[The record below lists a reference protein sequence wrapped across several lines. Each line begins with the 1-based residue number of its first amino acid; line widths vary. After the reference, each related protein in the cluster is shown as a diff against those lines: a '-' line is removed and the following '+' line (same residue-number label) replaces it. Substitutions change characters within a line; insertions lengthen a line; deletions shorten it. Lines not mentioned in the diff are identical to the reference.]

1 MSKNNVTLGD
11 GLTDIGYSYSLG
23 TTTGSDFT
31 SLWNTPLTYLSG
43 GYTSSGTVP
52 STARPGIVSNLQL
65 RLGGTYGG
73 YSGTNDGSLQMST
86 EIDGA
91 GGITLTYGSYAQT
104 GTTKTFSSGTIDYP
118 IDTSRDYYYGADSG
132 SNDGN
137 FLFARA
143 ASAGDTY
150 KDGVAIA
157 ASEMSGQLTYE
168 TIPSKPVSISASN
181 VLQTT
186 FTLNWTAP
194 LDDGVQNPSGY
205 SATNIKGYRIA
216 YKANASPT
224 WLVYT
229 ANTGTSALTES
240 ITGLSVN
247 TKYDFQVSALNSIT
261 DRHAGFYSVAYSD
274 IAAAVGERSDI
285 LTITTL
291 SSAPKLWNGTDWTTT
306 TLKVWNGSSFS
317 NADIKVWNGS
327 AWTPL
332 NL

>member
-23 TTTGSDFT
+23 TGTGTDFT
-31 SLWNTPLTYLSG
+31 SQWDTPLTYLSG
-43 GYTSSGTVP
+43 GYTSSGTVA

-86 EIDGA
+86 EQDGA
-91 GGITLTYGSYAQT
+91 GGTTATYGSYSQT
-104 GTTKTFSSGTIDYP
+104 ATTKTFTSGTIDYP
-118 IDTSRDYYYGADSG
+118 IDTSRNYYYGADSG
-132 SNDGN
+132 STDGN
-137 FLFARA
+137 FLFARSTTGA
-143 ASAGDTY
+143 VYRDGTLLTAGNL
-150 KDGVAIA
+150 
-157 ASEMSGQLTYE
+157 SGQLTYE

-186 FTLNWTAP
+186 LTLDWTAP
-194 LDDGVQNPSGY
+194 LDDGVQDPSGY
-205 SATNIKGYRIA
+205 SAANIKGYRIA

-229 ANTGTSALTES
+229 ANTGTSTLTGP

-247 TKYDFQVSALNSIT
+247 TKYDFQISALNKIT
-261 DRHAGFYSVAYSD
+261 DKHAAFYSVAYSD

-285 LTITTL
+285 LTVTTL
-291 SSAPKLWNGTDWTTT
+291 ASAPKLWNGTAWTAT
-306 TLKVWNGSSFS
+306 TLRVWNGSSFS

-332 NL
+332 IL